1 MTCFSGLPL
10 AGADKFSQR
19 LNKLHDMQ
27 EYFITAYDR
36 NVNPTGTALSNIRS
50 IISFAD
56 LRGMERNTA
65 EVLSA

>member
-36 NVNPTGTALSNIRS
+36 NVNPTGTARS